1 MASEWISYNELA
13 WTEDFLANPADYE
26 EEVNEYIKI
35 IKKTE
40 KIPVKTILHLGSGAG
55 GYDIH
60 FKKHFKIKG
69 VDISVGML
77 EKARNINP
85 EIEYIEGDMRDIR
98 LNSQIDCVI
107 IPDSIDYMA
116 TIDDFKKAIETASI
130 HLKPGGV
137 LLIVGKTKETFQNN
151 NFAYSGQ
158 KDDTYITLFENNYLN
173 PYKPDTYQITLVY
186 LIRKKGILTRY
197 FEETTGGL
205 FSKLVWEDVLQKS
218 GFDMES
224 CILNGIY
231 DKFLLDNGEYPLTV
245 FYGRKK
251 S

>member
-77 EKARNINP
+77 EKARNI
-85 EIEYIEGDMRDIR
+85 
-98 LNSQIDCVI
+98 
-107 IPDSIDYMA
+107 
-116 TIDDFKKAIETASI
+116 
-130 HLKPGGV
+130 
-137 LLIVGKTKETFQNN
+137 
-151 NFAYSGQ
+151 
-158 KDDTYITLFENNYLN
+158 
-173 PYKPDTYQITLVY
+173 
-186 LIRKKGILTRY
+186 
-197 FEETTGGL
+197 
-205 FSKLVWEDVLQKS
+205 
-218 GFDMES
+218 
-224 CILNGIY
+224 
-231 DKFLLDNGEYPLTV
+231 
-245 FYGRKK
+245 
-251 S
+251 